1 MKTLGVVAFVL
12 LAALVLIQPMR
23 GDSREER
30 GVVTGAVHV
39 STARPV
45 VKYASPM
52 RVRFNPGMIAEQPRM
67 NFQRNYPVVR
77 PSYRAL
83 PQVRAQVRA
92 EHLMML
98 RAAGVQRHGL
108 STASTSTLP
117 SSLNVN
123 QQRDTSGNPARATD
137 ARSVSGANDRDAHSR
152 AAERDRHQF
161 HDRDWW
167 IQHCPVIVFVNFAY
181 YYLDAGYWYPCW
193 GYDQNSDYGNYGG
206 PIYAYN
212 NQTPD
217 QVIADV
223 QSALQ
228 QEGYYSGPITG
239 SLDAETRA
247 ALAGYQRDNGLT
259 ITGNADEA
267 TVESLGLQ

>member
-1 MKTLGVVAFVL
+1 M
-12 LAALVLIQPMR
+12 P
-23 GDSREER
+23 
-30 GVVTGAVHV
+30 
-39 STARPV
+39 AR
-45 VKYASPM
+45 
-52 RVRFNPGMIAEQPRM
+52 FHTGMIASRLRT
-67 NFQRNYPVVR
+67 NFQRSYPILR

-83 PQVRAQVRA
+83 PEVRAQVRA
-92 EHLMML
+92 QRSMML
-98 RAAGVQRHGL
+98 RAAGVRPQNFSAG
-108 STASTSTLP
+108 STSTSP
-117 SSLNVN
+117 WSGNVN
-123 QQRDTSGNPARATD
+123 QQRAASGNSARATD
-137 ARSVSGANDRDAHSR
+137 AQSVPRDNDRNADSR
-152 AAERDRHQF
+152 AAERDHHEF

-167 IQHCPVIVFVNFAY
+167 RQHCPVIVFVNLGY

-193 GYDQNSDYGNYGG
+193 GYDPNSDYSNYGG
-206 PIYAYN
+206 PVYAYN

-239 SLDAETRA
+239 SLDEQTRA
-247 ALAGYQRDNGLT
+247 ALAAYQRDNGLT